1 MKTFKQLREAIDKA
15 NPEAAALKPRAQGEI
30 DFMDAHTKSDK
41 EYPEK
46 GSDDTV
52 NAREMSS
59 GDHHAQN
66 GDRTTVKQ
74 GTSDLADKSG
84 FKGGKTPLTRADKT
98 QGDFKPVR
106 GASSVKPFRESLF
119 VNAPVINESEDDTI
133 SIELLNGDV
142 IEINEEIWTAMQ
154 EVFANL
160 NTGNRHIFRSAVNES
175 SESFLKMLDFVEQT
189 AGDE

>member
-1 MKTFKQLREAIDKA
+1 M
-15 NPEAAALKPRAQGEI
+15 
-30 DFMDAHTKSDK
+30 
-41 EYPEK
+41 
-46 GSDDTV
+46 
-52 NAREMSS
+52 
-59 GDHHAQN
+59 
-66 GDRTTVKQ
+66 
-74 GTSDLADKSG
+74 
-84 FKGGKTPLTRADKT
+84 
-98 QGDFKPVR
+98 
-106 GASSVKPFRESLF
+106 
-119 VNAPVINESEDDTI
+119 INESEDDTI